1 MTYKKHSHSSIYFL
15 FFQMSD
21 PTIVKQCRRVNVS
34 FFNTQGSGRRRV
46 RICVSRQNGS
56 ETITAQ
62 FLDTGINLTTAN
74 LLDKIQIQ

>member
-1 MTYKKHSHSSIYFL
+1 
-15 FFQMSD
+15 MSD

-74 LLDKIQIQ
+74 LLDKIQIQKFKVTQHPNTKS